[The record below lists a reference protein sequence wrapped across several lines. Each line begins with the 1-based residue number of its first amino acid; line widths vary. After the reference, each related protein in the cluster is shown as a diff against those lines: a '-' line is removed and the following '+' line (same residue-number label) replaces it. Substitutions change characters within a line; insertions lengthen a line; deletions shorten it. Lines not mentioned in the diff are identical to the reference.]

1 MARAML
7 YPHRRYRGEPWTP
20 QAAAFHNNLEE
31 FAEQVGLIVGLQSN
45 GKLSQDQAYARI
57 KGLWDQLQASHESL
71 LNPPNS
77 PTS

>member
-1 MARAML
+1 ML
-7 YPHRRYRGEPWTP
+7 YPRQRYRGEPWTP
-20 QAAAFHNNLEE
+20 QAAAFHNNSEE

-57 KGLWDQLQASHESL
+57 KNLWDKLQTSHEHL
-71 LNPPNS
+71 LEHPDS